1 MSKNKLNL
9 DGLHIDTLSVRAG
22 TRRTEFNEHSEAMFL
37 TSSFCFDNAAEAAEK
52 FANAEQGFIYSRFTN
67 PTVAMFQ
74 DRLAALEG
82 AEACVATSSGM
93 AAIFATA
100 MSLLQSGDH
109 IVCSRAV
116 FGATTQM
123 FTAILGKFGIET
135 TYVDLV
141 DLNAWKSAVQPNT
154 KMFYLET
161 PSNPLTEV
169 ADIPAVAKIAKAAGA
184 VLIVDNCF
192 CTPALQ
198 KPLSLGADIVIHSAT
213 KYLDGQ
219 GRVLGGA
226 VLGSKEFISKVF
238 THIRT
243 TGPTLSAFN
252 AWVLLKG
259 LETLSLRM
267 DKQSQ
272 NALALAQW
280 LEKHPK
286 VERVFHPGLESHPQH
301 ALAMKQQTQGG
312 AILSFVIK
320 GNREAAWKVIDNT
333 ELCSI
338 TANLGDTRTTIT
350 HPATTTHARITQ
362 EARDAAG
369 IVEGLVRI
377 SVGLEFVD
385 DLKTD
390 LTRGLDLI

>member
-1 MSKNKLNL
+1 MSGKKLNL
-9 DGLHIDTLSVRAG
+9 DGLHIDTLAVRAG
-22 TRRTEFNEHSEAMFL
+22 TRRTEFNEHAEAMFL
-37 TSSFCFDNAAEAAEK
+37 TSSFCFENSAEAAEK
-52 FANAEQGFIYSRFTN
+52 FANAEHGFIYSRFTN

-100 MSLLQSGDH
+100 MSLLQAGDH

-123 FTAILGKFGIET
+123 FTTILGKFGIQT

-141 DLNAWKSAVQPNT
+141 DLDAWKKAVQPNT

-169 ADIPAVAKIAKAAGA
+169 ADIPAVAKIAKQAGA

-272 NALALAQW
+272 NALELAKW

-301 ALAMKQQTQGG
+301 ALAMKQQKQGG
-312 AILSFVIK
+312 AILSFVVK
-320 GNREAAWKVIDNT
+320 GGRDAAWKVIDNT
-333 ELCSI
+333 QVCSI

-369 IVEGLVRI
+369 IVEGLIRI
-377 SVGLEFVD
+377 SVGLEYVD
-385 DLKTD
+385 DLKAD
-390 LTRGLDLI
+390 LSTGLDLI

>member
-1 MSKNKLNL
+1 MSVKKLNL

-22 TRRTEFNEHSEAMFL
+22 TRRTEFNEHAEAMFL
-37 TSSFCFDNAAEAAEK
+37 TSSFCFDNSAEAAEK

-100 MSLLQSGDH
+100 MSLLQTGDH

-123 FTAILGKFGIET
+123 FTAILGKFGIQT
-135 TYVDLV
+135 TYVDLI
-141 DLNAWKSAVQPNT
+141 DLDAWKNAVQANT

-169 ADIPAVAKIAKAAGA
+169 ADIPAVAKIAKQAGA

-272 NALALAQW
+272 NALELAKW

-286 VERVFHPGLESHPQH
+286 VKRVFHPGLESHPQH
-301 ALAMKQQTQGG
+301 ALAMKQQKQGG
-312 AILSFVIK
+312 AILSFVVE
-320 GNREAAWKVIDNT
+320 GGREAAWKVIDNT
-333 ELCSI
+333 QLCSI

-377 SVGLEFVD
+377 SVGLEYVD
-385 DLKTD
+385 DLKAD
-390 LTRGLDLI
+390 LTTGLDLI

>member
-1 MSKNKLNL
+1 MKKLNL

-22 TRRTEFNEHSEAMFL
+22 TRRTEFNEHAEAMFL
-37 TSSFCFDNAAEAAEK
+37 TSSFCFDNSAEAAEK

-123 FTAILGKFGIET
+123 FTAILGKFGIQT
-135 TYVDLV
+135 TYVDLI
-141 DLNAWKSAVQPNT
+141 DLDAWKNAVQSNT

-169 ADIPAVAKIAKAAGA
+169 ADIPGVAKIAKQAGA

-226 VLGSKEFISKVF
+226 VLGTKEFISKVF

-272 NALALAQW
+272 NALELAKW
-280 LEKHPK
+280 LEKHAK
-286 VERVFHPGLESHPQH
+286 VKRVFHPGLESHPQH
-301 ALAMKQQTQGG
+301 ALAMKQQKQGG
-312 AILSFVIK
+312 AILSFVVE
-320 GNREAAWKVIDNT
+320 GGREAAWKVIDNT
-333 ELCSI
+333 QICSI

-377 SVGLEFVD
+377 SVGLEYVG
-385 DLKTD
+385 DLKAD
-390 LTRGLDLI
+390 LTTGLDLI